1 MLIVQKGN
9 RQLKIDE
16 AEKSHY
22 LEQGYDL
29 LDDRGDVSE
38 FATNKT
44 VPISEFT
51 KLQAELEALKLEK
64 TLEIAPEKE
73 ESDKKGKSK

>member
-22 LEQGYDL
+22 LGQGYDL

-44 VPISEFT
+44 VSISEFT

-73 ESDKKGKSK
+73 EPDKKGKSK